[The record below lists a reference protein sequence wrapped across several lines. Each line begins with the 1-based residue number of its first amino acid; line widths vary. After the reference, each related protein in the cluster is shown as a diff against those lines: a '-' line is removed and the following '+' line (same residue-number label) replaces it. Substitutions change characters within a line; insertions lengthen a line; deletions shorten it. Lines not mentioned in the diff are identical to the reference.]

1 MLNQAHE
8 LRDRLDLSQREQ
20 DLKQL
25 EQRAAAPNLWDDPLA
40 AQRLHVDI
48 GGLKREIEPMRQ
60 LLSRAED
67 ISTLAQLAEEE
78 GSDSEAEEIEAGL
91 AEIEAMIAQQELLR
105 LFTGEYDAH
114 NALLSINAG
123 AGGTESCDWVDMLA
137 RMYGRWAEGR
147 GYGWEIIDHNPGEE
161 AGSRGITASITGD
174 HAYGRLK
181 GERGVHRLVRISPF
195 DAASRRHPSFA
206 SVDVIPE
213 VEEADEVEISSD
225 DLKID
230 TFRATGAG
238 GQHVNKTDSAVRITH
253 LPTGLVVSCQNERS
267 QHKNRT
273 FAMRVLKARLLERQR
288 QEQEKRL
295 VELRGEQTEIAW
307 GHQIRSYVLHP
318 YQMTK
323 DHRTGHETSNTAA
336 ILEGEIDGFLES
348 YLRYDMARRAREGA
362 N

>member
-1 MLNQAHE
+1 M
-8 LRDRLDLSQREQ
+8 RE
-20 DLKQL
+20 
-25 EQRAAAPNLWDDPLA
+25 
-40 AQRLHVDI
+40 
-48 GGLKREIEPMRQ
+48 
-60 LLSRAED
+60 LLSKAED

-78 GSDSEAEEIEAGL
+78 GSDGEAQEIEAGL
-91 AEIEAMIAQQELLR
+91 AEIEGMIAQQELVR
-105 LFTGEYDAH
+105 LFTGEYDGH

-147 GYGWEIIDHNPGEE
+147 GYGWEIIDHTPGEE
-161 AGSRGITASITGD
+161 AGSRGITASVTGD

-195 DAASRRHPSFA
+195 DSASRRHTSFA

-225 DLKID
+225 ELKID

-253 LPTGLVVSCQNERS
+253 LPTGIVVSCQNERS

-288 QEQEKRL
+288 QEQEKKL
-295 VELRGEQTEIAW
+295 AELRGEQTEIAW

-323 DHRTGHETSNTAA
+323 DHRTGHETSNTAGM
-336 ILEGEIDGFLES
+336 LEGEIDEFLEA
-348 YLRYDMARRAREGA
+348 YLRYDMARRARAGA
-362 N
+362 D